1 MVLDFAK
8 AGGRPSVDPRLKPS
22 RWVNRCSEHCTL
34 SLCSLYGLMDFPSGS
49 DSKES
54 ACNAGDPGSIP
65 GSGRSPGKGNGPT
78 PVFMPGKFH
87 GQRSLAGYSS
97 WDHNESD
104 TTEQLTLNSMASY
117 VSFHHLGGVEGQM
130 DQDLFLL

>member
-1 MVLDFAK
+1 
-8 AGGRPSVDPRLKPS
+8 
-22 RWVNRCSEHCTL
+22 
-34 SLCSLYGLMDFPSGS
+34 MDFPSGS

-104 TTEQLTLNSMASY
+104 TTERLTLNSMALY
-117 VSFHHLGGVEGQM
+117 VSFQHLGGVEGQM

>member
-1 MVLDFAK
+1 
-8 AGGRPSVDPRLKPS
+8 
-22 RWVNRCSEHCTL
+22 
-34 SLCSLYGLMDFPSGS
+34 MDFPSCS

-65 GSGRSPGKGNGPT
+65 GSGRSPGKGNGPI

-87 GQRSLAGYSS
+87 GHRSLAGYSS
-97 WDHNESD
+97 WDHNESEM
-104 TTEQLTLNSMASY
+104 TEQLSLNIMALY
-117 VSFHHLGGVEGQM
+117 VSFHPLGGVEGQM